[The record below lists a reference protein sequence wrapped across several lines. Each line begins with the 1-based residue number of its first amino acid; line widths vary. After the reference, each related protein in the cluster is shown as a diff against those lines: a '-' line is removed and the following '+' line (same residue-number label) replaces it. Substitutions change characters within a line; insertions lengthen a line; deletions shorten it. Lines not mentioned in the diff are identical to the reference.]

1 MDYEERREKEISER
15 YIKAFTLISKVLK
28 VLFFVYLIYT
38 LCYLSVYF
46 AIVRYDESSSE
57 SEVFQMFERNSS
69 VDLYFYVSANKNLP
83 NFSDPNEFVWLQTN
97 LVYGNIIHWFGLPTE
112 GSSFSVKTTIS
123 SVRLQI

>member
-1 MDYEERREKEISER
+1 MEDEEKEDIESLE
-15 YIKAFTLISKVLK
+15 IFDHLTSKVLK

-97 LVYGNIIHWFGLPTE
+97 LVYGNTIHWFGLPTE